1 MSVSMALIN
10 KRAQTAADL
19 QKLIKDK
26 NNEMMVA
33 NAEML
38 QKVTITLEK
47 EARRGAFDVESY
59 KEAFRIV
66 KEALKESAESGRI
79 AKEEMAK
86 NMIEISKINKENAAD
101 LEKITQEFRKLYV
114 EGEGPQIG
122 IALQ

>member
-1 MSVSMALIN
+1 
-10 KRAQTAADL
+10 
-19 QKLIKDK
+19 
-26 NNEMMVA
+26 MMVA

-66 KEALKESAESGRI
+66 KEALKESAESGRL